1 VRVWLL
7 LEVECEFC
15 KFRFG
20 LEDLFARAL
29 DEEEAVLLV
38 VEFVLVFILVEADE
52 AVEVESGALVDV
64 NDVDMPVPVLCP
76 KE

>member
-1 VRVWLL
+1 VRVWSL

-29 DEEEAVLLV
+29 DEEAVLLV
-38 VEFVLVFILVEADE
+38 VELVLVFILVEADE
-52 AVEVESGALVDV
+52 AVEVESGALVNVD
-64 NDVDMPVPVLCP
+64 DVDTPIPVLRP